1 VLTER
6 QKLLKRLKGVCHV
19 GESQK
24 IKIVEVERLLK
35 ALSET
40 YSHPADKVPRL
51 LLWDSQL
58 LVTRLYKAQGNM
70 KEVLASVQQV
80 FIQLGFVITGADS
93 PLETFRVVEWGL
105 VVDHLVE
112 AFLHARDAYQAIEV
126 WSNAKKVEDYARTT
140 VLVHKFLPPVR
151 TRLPHNI
158 NTTTLHL
165 HNYAATTP
173 NFTRVRSKCAQRS

>member
-24 IKIVEVERLLK
+24 IEIVEVERLLK

-140 VLVHKFLPPVR
+140 YKIVVGKDVLFE
-151 TRLPHNI
+151 
-158 NTTTLHL
+158 TT
-165 HNYAATTP
+165 YDEQ
-173 NFTRVRSKCAQRS
+173 KD